1 MTPQSFEQNLQ
12 QEPLLYRLSNRIRQ
26 SLELQD
32 ILSTAVQEI
41 RAFLSIDRV
50 KIYRFE
56 SDRVWGCASGVDRRA
71 TVALPAGPAFSR
83 QRYF

>member
-41 RAFLSIDRV
+41 RAF
-50 KIYRFE
+50 
-56 SDRVWGCASGVDRRA
+56 
-71 TVALPAGPAFSR
+71 
-83 QRYF
+83 